1 MTTTTTNAKINTY
14 TKLVDGTWGVRVPS
28 SVPPGVG
35 SKIQVTKASGEVKT
49 ETVASIAS
57 CGFTE
62 TICRIAATSK
72 PSASYRAAPS
82 SRRASGAGSATRMA
96 GYSSWCTATASCRCY
111 DCQ

>member
-1 MTTTTTNAKINTY
+1 MTTTTNAKTNTY
-14 TKLVDGTWGVRVPS
+14 TKLTDGTWGVRVPS

-57 CGFTE
+57 CRSNE

-72 PSASYRAAPS
+72 PSTSYRAAPS
-82 SRRASGAGSATRMA
+82 SRASGAGSATRVA

>member
-1 MTTTTTNAKINTY
+1 MTTDNTY
-14 TKLVDGTWGVRVPS
+14 KKLHDGNWGVRVPG

-35 SKIQVTKASGEVKT
+35 SKIQVKKASGEIKT

-62 TICRIAATSK
+62 TICRIVSTSK
-72 PSASYRAAPS
+72 PSTSYSAAPS
-82 SRRASGAGSATRMA
+82 SRRASGAGSATRMP

>member
-1 MTTTTTNAKINTY
+1 MTTANTY
-14 TKLVDGTWGVRVPS
+14 KKLNDGNWGVRVPG

-35 SKIQVTKASGEVKT
+35 SKIQVKKASGEIKT

-62 TICRIAATSK
+62 TICRIAATTSPK
-72 PSASYRAAPS
+72 TSSYRATPS
-82 SRRASGAGSATRMA
+82 SQRASGAGSATRMP

>member
-1 MTTTTTNAKINTY
+1 MTTNTY
-14 TKLVDGTWGVRVPS
+14 KKLSDGNWGVRMPG

-35 SKIQVTKASGEVKT
+35 SRIQVKKASGEIKT

-57 CGFTE
+57 CGFTD
-62 TICRIAATSK
+62 TICRNAATSK
-72 PSASYRAAPS
+72 PSTSYSAAPS
-82 SRRASGAGSATRMA
+82 SRRASGAGSATRMP

>member
-1 MTTTTTNAKINTY
+1 MTTTTYK
-14 TKLVDGTWGVRVPS
+14 KLSDGNWGVRMPG

-35 SKIQVTKASGEVKT
+35 SRIQVKKASGEIKT

-72 PSASYRAAPS
+72 PSTSYSAAPS
-82 SRRASGAGSATRMA
+82 SRRASGAGSATRMP